1 MAEHRHVQLY
11 SYEELV
17 SNIHRT
23 VGVTVSQRDLA
34 QPMAQ
39 LVELLYV
46 KFLYII
52 FGFDFEDYTRNLH
65 NEPDPQYADS
75 FVVKVVL
82 RHLKQIMRL
91 TSETSWIEG
100 KTPIPLENV
109 RISDITE
116 PTPARTK
123 VILSTLINLVNLR
136 DGEMDIFAE
145 VLERFTAA
153 SNQRETSSK
162 QIERLKAENEAA
174 KAVIDQKNKA
184 LEEDLK
190 KKEEREQE
198 LAEAERARKKTKQ
211 ELKEIKNE
219 MKQKIEQKEN
229 LANQV
234 SDWERRNLD
243 LQRRLVR
250 SPDRVKNEILNMG
263 DDVAQ
268 KREQVFSREEMNR
281 AQRAKLDAL
290 QVIEKHM
297 ETLQDNLVT
306 LQDIQQER
314 NKQLSVVQ
322 SIRDQLEKQRI
333 EYEDAMA
340 NKDSWEKKGE
350 TARQRITAY
359 ELKMAAERRDI
370 ELRTAEAKEEYERVT
385 EERSQTDHRIDD
397 DRAHAVEIQRE
408 IDTMIHEAEKMIQQT
423 LNDYWRLTKQADEYM
438 ATIAKRLHFP
448 LPTS

>member
-1 MAEHRHVQLY
+1 MAVLTPPMAEHRHVQLY

-268 KREQVFSREEMNR
+268 KKR
-281 AQRAKLDAL
+281 
-290 QVIEKHM
+290 
-297 ETLQDNLVT
+297 T
-306 LQDIQQER
+306 
-314 NKQLSVVQ
+314 SV
-322 SIRDQLEKQRI
+322 
-333 EYEDAMA
+333 
-340 NKDSWEKKGE
+340 
-350 TARQRITAY
+350 
-359 ELKMAAERRDI
+359 
-370 ELRTAEAKEEYERVT
+370 
-385 EERSQTDHRIDD
+385 
-397 DRAHAVEIQRE
+397 
-408 IDTMIHEAEKMIQQT
+408 
-423 LNDYWRLTKQADEYM
+423 
-438 ATIAKRLHFP
+438 
-448 LPTS
+448 